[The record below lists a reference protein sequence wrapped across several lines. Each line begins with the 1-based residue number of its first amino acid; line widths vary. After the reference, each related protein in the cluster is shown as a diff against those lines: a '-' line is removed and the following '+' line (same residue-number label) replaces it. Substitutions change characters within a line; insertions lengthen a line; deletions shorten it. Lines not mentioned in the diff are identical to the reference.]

1 MASEPANA
9 DPKPERQQAFHEF
22 VVNANITPIMDFLFW
37 AKPADMMEAGNAIH
51 VSFRVNLPRERQ
63 DEIERRPGIKPT
75 VRFIVGEHIQREYS
89 NPLGDPRT
97 DFEVLVEPEVL
108 LNFMQQCVPYNELP
122 PSPSYDVVLRARLTP
137 RIITDILSHS
147 NLSPTLR
154 YQSGDRLLSQQNIE
168 DGVRLMA
175 QVWAEETNTP
185 QVSVKP
191 FAPLP
196 IEKADALG
204 ELLLLDGWLTY
215 QNHLYQA
222 TKPETPLGDGGL
234 ETSLQL
240 HGLEPSDLFEVAGQ

>member
-9 DPKPERQQAFHEF
+9 ARQHAFHEF
-22 VVNANITPIMDFLFW
+22 LVNANITPIMDFLLS
-37 AKPADMMEAGNAIH
+37 AKPADVMEPGNAIQ
-51 VSFRVNLPRERQ
+51 VSFRVNLPKKCQ
-63 DEIERRPGIKPT
+63 DAIERRPRIKPT
-75 VRFIVGEHIQREYS
+75 IRFIVGEHIQHEMP
-89 NPLGDPRT
+89 NDLADPRT
-97 DFEVLVEPEVL
+97 DFDVLVEPEVL
-108 LNFMQQCVPYNELP
+108 LHFASQCVPYNELP
-122 PSPSYDVVLRARLTP
+122 PSPSYDVVLRARLSP
-137 RIITDILSHS
+137 RVITDILSHS

-185 QVSVKP
+185 QVSVKA
-191 FAPLP
+191 FTRLP

-222 TKPETPLGDGGL
+222 AKPEAPLQNVEL

-240 HGLEPSDLFEVAGQ
+240 HGLDPSDLFEVAGQ